1 MYKGGFI
8 LLNYISLYPNEHE
21 SEFND
26 EFIFN
31 TQDKSV
37 SDFIIMAMR
46 EFEAVENIK
55 IENIEVIENQ
65 DEVNLNHHMININYK
80 KKNLEELEYPKNKFI
95 VDHKYGE
102 IIFTIRISTN
112 LNEKVITKRILLPL
126 QDQDGYFHNNNKK
139 MRPIWQMVDASTYSQ
154 RSRITLK
161 SRMPITVY
169 CNKYKKMM
177 DVDEIEHSAPLYRYV
192 LNSKSRKP
200 SSKTIS
206 RYINP
211 LMIYMAKIGFDKAR
225 EFFGMKDIVFVSS
238 SYEEKD
244 KEIYYIF
251 EVDNMYLKVDKY
263 LFDKYELVRNFSAM
277 VYNLTHK
284 RFPVSKAVLEDRE
297 FWVCRIGLI
306 GPNQIDKHKSITT
319 FREKGIT
326 TIYMIERLLDDTTI
340 HNLRL
345 PDIYKHNIYF
355 LLYWIITNFEYLKKR
370 SNIDMYNKRVRKNEY
385 IVNSSLGKKINEN
398 LNKLI
403 EKKSKSKM
411 NTMDTLL
418 ELFNFNSDIVFAGM
432 RNLNDLVKA
441 DDLVNDMTFLMDL
454 AYSAKGPNSLG
465 EGSSRSISTKYR
477 YLHPSMIGVLDLTT
491 SSNSDVGMSG
501 SFVPF
506 VETYNGFYFTPD
518 KEPCMT
524 RYKFDKQY
532 KEEDNGDVGINVS
545 DFDSYI
551 SDMEEKSE
559 FIKLLSYEKIEIIER
574 EI

>member
-1 MYKGGFI
+1 M
-8 LLNYISLYPNEHE
+8 LNYISLYPNKHE
-21 SEFND
+21 GEFND

-31 TQDKSV
+31 RQDKSIA
-37 SDFIIMAMR
+37 DFIIIAMR

-55 IENIEVIENQ
+55 IENIEIIEDQ
-65 DEVNLNHHMININYK
+65 DEVDLNHHMININYK

-102 IIFTIRISTN
+102 IIFTIRVSTN
-112 LNEKVITKRILLPL
+112 LNEKIITKRILLPL
-126 QDQDGYFHNNNKK
+126 LDQDGYFHNNNKK

-169 CNKYKKMM
+169 CNKFIKMT
-177 DVDEIEHSAPLYRYV
+177 DVEDIEHSAPLYRYV

-200 SSKTIS
+200 NAKTIS

-211 LMIYMAKIGFDKAR
+211 LMIYMAKMGFDKTR
-225 EFFGMKDIVFVSS
+225 EFFGMKNIVFISS
-238 SYEEKD
+238 DYEEKD
-244 KEIYYIF
+244 KETYYIF
-251 EVDNMYLKVDKY
+251 PVDDIFIKVDKY
-263 LFDKYELVRNFSAM
+263 LFDKYELVRNFSVM
-277 VYNLTHK
+277 VYNLAHK
-284 RFPVSKAVLEDRE
+284 KFPVSKSLLEDKE
-297 FWVCRIGLI
+297 YWVCRIGLV
-306 GPNQIDKHKSITT
+306 GPNQIDKHKSIAT

-340 HNLRL
+340 YNLRL

-355 LLYWIITNFEYLKKR
+355 LLYWIITNFENLKKR

-398 LNKLI
+398 LNKII

-432 RNLNDLVKA
+432 RNLNDLLKS

-454 AYSAKGPNSLG
+454 AYSAKGPNSMG
-465 EGSSRSISTKYR
+465 EGSSRAISTKYR

-506 VETYNGFYFTPD
+506 VKTYDGFYFTPEP
-518 KEPCMT
+518 EPCMA
-524 RYKFDKQY
+524 RYNFDKRY
-532 KEEDNGDVGINVS
+532 KEEDGGEVVLDIS
-545 DFDSYI
+545 DFETYI
-551 SDMEEKSE
+551 QDLQERTE
-559 FIKLLSYEKIEIIER
+559 FVKLLEYEKIEIIER